1 MRRWTIPRAITNA
14 YAGSVQPGASYLDWA
29 SQAPLHPVAREAL
42 LAAYDAGW
50 ADPTRLHREGRQ
62 ARLLHDAARE
72 AVAGALGVAAAEVS
86 FTSSGTSAAHLAV
99 LGTLAGNRRRGGE
112 FVVSAIEH
120 SCVLHAGTAHEASG
134 GTLTRLPVEETGR
147 VVMAALKPGAETALV
162 SVQSANQEIG
172 TRQPVAE
179 VAERCRAAGAP
190 LHVDAAQ
197 SVGRESVNVREWG
210 CDLLTAS
217 AHKFGGPAGVGLLVV
232 REGTRWDRPGPEDD
246 RGDSRVGGPLDVP
259 GAVATAAALVAR
271 AGEISDETVRLH
283 ALTEQIRAAV
293 GDIPDSQVHGDPERS
308 QRLPHLVSMSFL
320 YVDGEALLDRLE
332 ARGIAAAS
340 GSACTASSLSPSHV
354 LEAIGALTHGNLRV
368 SLGRDSTQ
376 DDVDRLL
383 GVLPDAVA
391 ELRAEAG
398 VTGL

>member
-1 MRRWTIPRAITNA
+1 
-14 YAGSVQPGASYLDWA
+14 VQPGASYLDWA
-29 SQAPLHPVAREAL
+29 SQAPLHPAAREAL

-62 ARLLHDAARE
+62 ARLLYDAARE
-72 AVAGALGVAAAEVS
+72 AVAAALGVSAPEVS
-86 FTSSGTSAAHLAV
+86 FTSSGTAAAHLAV
-99 LGTLAGNRRRGGE
+99 LGALAGNRRRGPE
-112 FVVSAIEH
+112 LVVSTIEH
-120 SCVLHAGTAHEASG
+120 SCVLHAGAAHDASG
-134 GTLTRLPVEETGR
+134 GLVTRLPVEETGR
-147 VVMAALKPGAETALV
+147 VVLAALEPGPQTALV

-197 SVGRESVNVREWG
+197 SVGREPVNIRDWG
-210 CDLLTAS
+210 CALLTAS
-217 AHKFGGPAGVGLLVV
+217 AHKFGGPAGAGLLIV

-246 RGDSRVGGPLDVP
+246 RGDSRVSGPLDVP

-271 AGEISDETVRLH
+271 AGEIADEAGRLQ
-283 ALTEQIRAAV
+283 ALTEQIRVAV
-293 GDIPDSQVHGDPERS
+293 NAIPDAQIHGDPNP
-308 QRLPHLVSMSFL
+308 QGRLPHLVSMSFL
-320 YVDGEALLDRLE
+320 YVDGEALLDRLA
-332 ARGIAAAS
+332 ARGVAAAS

-383 GVLPDAVA
+383 SVLPNAVA
-391 ELRAEAG
+391 QLRAEAG
-398 VTGL
+398 ALGL